1 MKTLIALLAL
11 ASPVSALAQGS
22 EFAPKGAWLFRTDA
36 IENGRPVCT
45 ETWTFG
51 EDGRMSVDS
60 GAERV
65 EKRYR
70 IEEDRDGTW
79 IVSETLSTNHQP
91 DCMGQVTTATPPG
104 EHRTHILRLNNGT
117 VLTCPA
123 PAHTPEGAPIISGCY
138 GRITPMDQVG

>member
-11 ASPVSALAQGS
+11 ALPVSALAQGS
-22 EFAPKGAWLFRTDA
+22 EFAPKGAWLFRTEA
-36 IENGRPVCT
+36 NQNGRPVCT

-51 EDGRMSVDS
+51 EDGKMSVDS

-79 IVSETLSTNHQP
+79 IVSETLSTNHQL
-91 DCMGQVTTATPPG
+91 DCMGQVTTAIPPHTYSSPQQRHG
-104 EHRTHILRLNNGT
+104 PDLSGT
-117 VLTCPA
+117 GAHAGGGADHQRVLWPHHA
-123 PAHTPEGAPIISGCY
+123 DG
-138 GRITPMDQVG
+138 